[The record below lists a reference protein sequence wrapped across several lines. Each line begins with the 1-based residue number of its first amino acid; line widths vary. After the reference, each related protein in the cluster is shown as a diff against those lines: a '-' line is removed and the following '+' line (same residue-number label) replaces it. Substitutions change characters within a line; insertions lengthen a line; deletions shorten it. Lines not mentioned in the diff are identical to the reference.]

1 MHATT
6 WRFVGLV
13 SLLSLSMGSATAS
26 AQQTPPT
33 ASPATVQPPAAA
45 PPVVSPPP
53 PEKAFG
59 SENVVSDR
67 EKPAVA
73 AKSIERQKEILK
85 RMLALLEE
93 ARNAKDVVKLN
104 CVNEKLTQVKGL
116 VRISEQSEIAMQEA
130 IAQKDSEVA
139 NHEFTKISLAG
150 QRSEQ
155 LRADTE
161 SCVGELAIYSGD
173 TVVTVEGDKGGADP
187 TVLPGPELIA
197 VRPPPASPYQ

>member
-1 MHATT
+1 MRLTG
-6 WRFVGLV
+6 WRLGGLAL
-13 SLLSLSMGSATAS
+13 LLSTG
-26 AQQTPPT
+26 
-33 ASPATVQPPAAA
+33 VAAA
-45 PPVVSPPP
+45 EAPAPLPP

-59 SENVVSDR
+59 S
-67 EKPAVA
+67 AVMVADADKAPIA

-116 VRISEQSEIAMQEA
+116 VRVSEQSEIAMQEA
-130 IAQKDSEVA
+130 ISQKDSEVS

-161 SCVGELAIYSGD
+161 ACVGELAIYTGD
-173 TVVTVEGDKGGADP
+173 TIVVVEGDKGGDDP
-187 TVLPGPELIA
+187 TKISAPDLIDT
-197 VRPPPASPYQ
+197 RPPPASPYE

>member
-1 MHATT
+1 MRAHT
-6 WRFVGLV
+6 WRLIGFAT
-13 SLLSLSMGSATAS
+13 LLTTGVAAAQVAPVTTPVVAT
-26 AQQTPPT
+26 
-33 ASPATVQPPAAA
+33 PPAAQSDPQRA
-45 PPVVSPPP
+45 VGADV
-53 PEKAFG
+53 
-59 SENVVSDR
+59 VVSDHD
-67 EKPAVA
+67 KPAA
-73 AKSIERQKEILK
+73 ASKSIERQKEILK

-130 IAQKDSEVA
+130 ISQKDEEVA

-173 TVVTVEGDKGGADP
+173 TVVVVEGDHGGTDP
-187 TVLPGPELIA
+187 TKITAPDLNIT
-197 VRPPPASPYQ
+197 RPPPASPFE